1 MMMFNFNWKTIG
13 TLCLCTLVLWACV
26 KKTDKEDLLLP
37 EDKDTGE
44 KVVTRQAILEN
55 VADNI
60 IIPSYARF
68 RLKLDTLQA
77 KSIAFTSNPDSIS
90 LVTFRQ
96 SWVNAYIE
104 WQKVELFDLGPANE
118 YTMRFYYNIYPANT
132 AGIEEN
138 IASGTANLGTAAANA
153 KQGFPALDYLINGL
167 GTNAETIERYKTAS
181 DAAKRIA
188 YVKLIID
195 KMTSMTATVQSEW
208 TNGYRDKFVSN
219 TSTDAGSSMS
229 ALVNAYIL
237 NYERYVRS
245 GKFGIPSGIMVGDGS
260 VHPEKVEAYYKKDI
274 SLILAKTAHQASID
288 FFNGKK
294 TTTGI
299 EGASFKSYLNQLGA
313 KDSKTGS
320 PLSDI
325 VNTQFTEANNKINAL
340 PNNLYEVV
348 NTNNQ
353 AMIDTYNAIQS
364 AVRMLKVDMTS
375 AMSISITYTDTD
387 GD

>member
-1 MMMFNFNWKTIG
+1 MFNINWKTTT
-13 TLCLCTLVLWACV
+13 TLCLCTLVLWNCV
-26 KKTDKEDLLLP
+26 KKKDSEDLLTP
-37 EDKDTGE
+37 DKPDTGE

-60 IIPSYARF
+60 IIPSYAHF

-77 KSIAFTSNPDSIS
+77 KSIAFTSDPDSSS
-90 LVTFRQ
+90 LVAFRQ
-96 SWVNAYIE
+96 AWINAYIE
-104 WQKVELFDLGPANE
+104 WQNVELFDVGPAND

-132 AGIEEN
+132 TGIEEN
-138 IASGTANLGTAAANA
+138 IVSGATNLGTAVANA

-167 GTNAETIERYKTAS
+167 GTDAETIDHYKTAS

-188 YVKLIID
+188 YVKLIIE
-195 KMTSMTATVQSEW
+195 KMVAMAATVHNEW
-208 TNGYRDKFVSN
+208 TNGYRNKFVSN

-229 ALVNAYIL
+229 ALVNGYIL

-245 GKFGIPSGIMVGDGS
+245 GKFGIPSGIMVGDGTI
-260 VHPEKVEAYYKKDI
+260 HPEKVEAYYKKDI
-274 SLILAKTAHQASID
+274 SLILAKAAHQASINL
-288 FFNGKK
+288 FNGKNA
-294 TTTGI
+294 TTGA

-320 PLSDI
+320 ALSDI
-325 VNTQFTEANNKINAL
+325 LNTQFSETNNKLNVL
-340 PNNLYEVV
+340 PNNLYEVA

-353 AMIDTYNAIQS
+353 AMIDVYNAMQS